1 MSTQMAKCKPEWP
14 ETGDLLIATI
24 ETITDYGAY
33 TKLYE
38 FNKHCLF
45 HVSEL
50 PSSWIRN
57 IRDFVREGK
66 KVVLKTLRV
75 NLGKGHITLSLRRVG
90 ARTGGQCTFRRD
102 K

>member
-1 MSTQMAKCKPEWP
+1 MTKRKPEWP

-38 FNKHCLF
+38 FNKRGLF
-45 HVSEL
+45 HVSEI

-57 IRDFVREGK
+57 LRDFVREGQ

-75 NLGKGHITLSLRRVG
+75 NLEKGHINLSLRRVG
-90 ARTGGQCTFRRD
+90 ARAGGQCTFRRN